1 MNVPSSIPC
10 LTNVETGNPN
20 PSCLFIG
27 STISLI
33 NAGTSLVVATSL
45 STAFAQVSGTSIL
58 TIASTP
64 ASIAALFIL
73 TTFSPF
79 LPYDV
84 TTAFFKY
91 AIASSTGIILAILK
105 NAACIIILILP
116 PRPISWAILTA
127 FNV

>member
-1 MNVPSSIPC
+1 MKVPSSILC
-10 LTNVETGNPN
+10 LTNVETGKSK

-33 NAGTSLVVATSL
+33 NAGTSFVAVTSV
-45 STAFAQVSGTSIL
+45 STASTHVAGTSIL
-58 TIASTP
+58 TIAPTP

-84 TTAFFKY
+84 TTACFKY
-91 AIASSTGIILAILK
+91 AIASSTGIILASLK
-105 NAACIIILILP
+105 NAACIIMLILP
-116 PRPISWAILTA
+116 PRPIS
-127 FNV
+127 